1 MNNTGLFVGSAN
13 APFVMDANGNAPA
26 VVCPQYSNSL
36 SFAKAYAINDD
47 GVVTGNLLFSGSV
60 FVATPTGIHS
70 GLKLSNTSWGFSPN
84 PVGVQGGSG
93 TIYVTSTGAA
103 DLTFVAISIGAR
115 DGNDTPADFA
125 ITGNTC
131 MAGSDAARTLAP
143 NQFCAISF
151 TFTPAGPGARTA
163 QLQIEDDAPDSPHI
177 IRLDGTGLGKGRLQ
191 FSNDYWQ
198 FNPQPVA
205 QVSGPGTV
213 YIYNPG
219 TETINF
225 SSIAISGAQ
234 AGDFAI
240 GSNSC
245 GAAVAP
251 YTTCSV
257 AFQFTAQG
265 PGLRSAA
272 LVFSDDSGSGRQ
284 VVALS
289 GTGL

>member
-1 MNNTGLFVGSAN
+1 MLRLPDGSEKPLSYKIGVRYSQSELVDSLGVVYGMNNTGLFAGSAN

-26 VVCPQYSNSL
+26 VVCPQYSNGL

-47 GVVTGNLLFSGSV
+47 GVVTGNLLFSGTV
-60 FVATPTGIHS
+60 FVATPTGVHS
-70 GLKLSNTSWGFSPN
+70 G
-84 PVGVQGGSG
+84 
-93 TIYVTSTGAA
+93 
-103 DLTFVAISIGAR
+103 FVAISIGAR
-115 DGNDTPADFA
+115 DGNDTPTDFA

-131 MAGSDAARTLAP
+131 MAGSDAASTLAP

-151 TFTPAGPGARTA
+151 TFTPTGPGARTA
-163 QLQIEDDAPDSPHI
+163 QLQIEDDAPDSPQI
-177 IRLDGTGLGKGRLQ
+177 IWLDGTGVGKGRLQ
-191 FSNDYWQ
+191 FSNEYWQ

-205 QVSGPGTV
+205 QVSGPGIV

-234 AGDFAI
+234 AADFAM

-257 AFQFTAQG
+257 TFQFTPQG
-265 PGLRSAA
+265 TGLRSA
-272 LVFSDDSGSGRQ
+272 GSG
-284 VVALS
+284 VY
-289 GTGL
+289 